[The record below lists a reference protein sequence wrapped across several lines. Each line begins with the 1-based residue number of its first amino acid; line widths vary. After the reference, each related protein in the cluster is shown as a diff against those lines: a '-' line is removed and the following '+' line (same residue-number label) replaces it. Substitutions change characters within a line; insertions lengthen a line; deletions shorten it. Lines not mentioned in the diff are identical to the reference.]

1 LAIFFGF
8 QITLLHR
15 AEKTMEDKGSSYNG
29 NPTTSSLF
37 TNKELEV
44 CEILLQLPS
53 VILQSKKFS
62 RYTFKVTWGC
72 TKPRSTLPSVPA
84 CIDKTSRTESESE
97 SETPVSYCLPH
108 KKPKNLKRK
117 RDDFLFDI
125 INQFTKR
132 IESFK
137 KEIANVKTQ
146 NNEKLKEL
154 RKQEEDLMSSCM
166 APLLGIPDL
175 NVPLDLNVDS
185 TTLDEDCV
193 IVKSAPAFDL
203 NETPLDDDD
212 CVIVEPAL
220 QVFDHLD
227 VAKKL
232 FEC

>member
-1 LAIFFGF
+1 
-8 QITLLHR
+8 
-15 AEKTMEDKGSSYNG
+15 MEHKGSNNG
-29 NPTTSSLF
+29 NPTSPLF

-72 TKPRSTLPSVPA
+72 TKPRSTLPSSVPA

-97 SETPVSYCLPH
+97 GETPVSYCLPH

-117 RDDFLFDI
+117 RDDLLFDI

-137 KEIANVKTQ
+137 KEIANVKTH

-154 RKQEEDLMSSCM
+154 RKQEEELMSSCM
-166 APLLGIPDL
+166 APLGIPDL
-175 NVPLDLNVDS
+175 NVPLDHDSSQAYFDLNVDNS
-185 TTLDEDCV
+185 TLDEDCV

-212 CVIVEPAL
+212 CAIVEPAL

-227 VAKKL
+227 VAKML

>member
-1 LAIFFGF
+1 
-8 QITLLHR
+8 
-15 AEKTMEDKGSSYNG
+15 MEDKGSNNG
-29 NPTTSSLF
+29 NPTTSPLF

-72 TKPRSTLPSVPA
+72 TKPRSTLPSSVPA

-97 SETPVSYCLPH
+97 SESETPVYCLPH

-117 RDDFLFDI
+117 RDDLLFDI

-137 KEIANVKTQ
+137 KEIANVKTH

-154 RKQEEDLMSSCM
+154 RKQEEELMSSCM

-175 NVPLDLNVDS
+175 N
-185 TTLDEDCV
+185 
-193 IVKSAPAFDL
+193 
-203 NETPLDDDD
+203 ETPLDDDD
-212 CVIVEPAL
+212 CAIVEPAL

>member
-1 LAIFFGF
+1 
-8 QITLLHR
+8 
-15 AEKTMEDKGSSYNG
+15 MEDKGSNNG
-29 NPTTSSLF
+29 NPTTSPLF

-72 TKPRSTLPSVPA
+72 TKPRSTLPSSVPA

-125 INQFTKR
+125 INQFTKH

-137 KEIANVKTQ
+137 KEIANEKSH
-146 NNEKLKEL
+146 NNEKLKE
-154 RKQEEDLMSSCM
+154 RKQAEELMSSCM
-166 APLLGIPDL
+166 APLGIPDL
-175 NVPLDLNVDS
+175 NVPLDHDSSQAYFDLNVDNS
-185 TTLDEDCV
+185 TLDEDCV

-203 NETPLDDDD
+203 NDTPLDDDD
-212 CVIVEPAL
+212 CVIVEPA
-220 QVFDHLD
+220 QVFDLD

-232 FEC
+232 LSVDQCKGC

>member
-1 LAIFFGF
+1 ML
-8 QITLLHR
+8 QR
-15 AEKTMEDKGSSYNG
+15 AEKTMEHKGSNNG
-29 NPTTSSLF
+29 NPTSPSF

-53 VILQSKKFS
+53 VILQSKFS
-62 RYTFKVTWGC
+62 RYTFKVTWSC

-84 CIDKTSRTESESE
+84 GIDKTSRTESESE
-97 SETPVSYCLPH
+97 TPVSCLPIEAH
-108 KKPKNLKRK
+108 KKPKNLERK
-117 RDDFLFDI
+117 RDELLFDI

-137 KEIANVKTQ
+137 KEIANVKTH

-154 RKQEEDLMSSCM
+154 RKQEEELMSSCM

-212 CVIVEPAL
+212 CAIVEPAL

>member
-1 LAIFFGF
+1 
-8 QITLLHR
+8 
-15 AEKTMEDKGSSYNG
+15 MEDKGSNNG
-29 NPTTSSLF
+29 NPTTSPLF

-72 TKPRSTLPSVPA
+72 TKPRSTLPSSVPA
-84 CIDKTSRTESESE
+84 CIDKTSRTESESESESE

-117 RDDFLFDI
+117 RDDLLFDI
-125 INQFTKR
+125 INQVTKR

-137 KEIANVKTQ
+137 KEIANVKTH

-154 RKQEEDLMSSCM
+154 RKQEEELMSSCM

-212 CVIVEPAL
+212 CAIVEPAL